1 MDLNS
6 PLVAI
11 PLFASILVLIVS
23 SPVVFKITDAYI
35 GSFLKLRF
43 ASKDGLPTRIGLI
56 AHAAVAFLAMHAY
69 LKAYSPEITSF

>member
-6 PLVAI
+6 PLIAI
-11 PLFASILVLIVS
+11 PLFASIVVLIVA

-35 GSFLKLRF
+35 GNFIKLRF
-43 ASKDGLPTRIGLI
+43 ASKDGLPTRVGLI
-56 AHAAVAFLAMHAY
+56 VHAAVAFLAVHAY